1 MELSYI
7 YEFVVLSRVLHFQEA
22 ADQLFISQSSLSK
35 HIKSLETELGHDL
48 FIRSKKKIAL
58 TEFGEAWLPY
68 ATQISDIQKDYT
80 RNLLEKNPDDQTI
93 TIGYIPLVTLYTFM
107 PFFTDFSKK
116 YPRYQYSFLQDSEKN
131 LMERL
136 QQKQV
141 DFILAGDLD
150 LPEDQYYK
158 RFYTCDKLMVILPEN
173 HPLAQKERLTL
184 KEIQDETMIGLIYTE
199 SLVRTLKQ
207 SDPDF
212 EYNPAIMV
220 DKVSVLFDLITK
232 NAGISILTNNMVVHN
247 APEGTVARELIPE
260 CIYEIYMIFPVKG
273 TPSQI
278 TKSFAQYLSE
288 Q

>member
-1 MELSYI
+1 MELNYVH
-7 YEFVVLSRVLHFQEA
+7 EFVVLSHVLHFQEA

-48 FIRSKKKIAL
+48 FIRSRKKIAL

-68 ATQISDIQKDYT
+68 ATQLSDIQREYT
-80 RNLLEKNPDDQTI
+80 HDLLDKNPDMESI

-116 YPRYQYSFLQDSEKN
+116 HPEYQYSFLQDSEEK
-131 LMERL
+131 LIERL

-150 LPEDQYYK
+150 LSEEEYYK
-158 RFYTCDKLMVILPEN
+158 RLYTCDKLVAVLPEDD
-173 HPLAQKERLTL
+173 PLARKETVTL
-184 KEIQDETMIGLIYTE
+184 EDLDGESMIGLMYTE
-199 SLVRTLKQ
+199 SLVKSLNQ
-207 SDPDF
+207 CNPDYVF
-212 EYNPAIMV
+212 EPAIMV
-220 DKVSVLFDLITK
+220 DKVSVLFDLILK
-232 NAGISILTNNMVVHN
+232 HAGISILTSNMVVHN
-247 APEGTVARELIPE
+247 APHGVVSRELSPE

-273 TPSQI
+273 TLSKI
-278 TKSFAQYLSE
+278 TKAFAHYLAE